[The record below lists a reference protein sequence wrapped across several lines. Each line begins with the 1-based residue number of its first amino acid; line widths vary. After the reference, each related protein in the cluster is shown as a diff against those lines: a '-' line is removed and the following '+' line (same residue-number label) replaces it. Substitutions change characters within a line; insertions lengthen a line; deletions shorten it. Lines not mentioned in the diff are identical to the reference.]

1 VPNNLKRIR
10 ENMDITL
17 RELST
22 KVNIDSGSIS
32 RIENGKQSIIDYQA
46 IALADFFK
54 VSIDYLLGRTFVEA
68 EKITYREKPLTYEN
82 ILSGLSNLDNKQLS
96 SVLGAVDYILME
108 RMKSPQP
115 NTQIIKNTIDKTI
128 KKNT

>member
-1 VPNNLKRIR
+1 MEKLTGINY
-10 ENMDITL
+10 
-17 RELST
+17 
-22 KVNIDSGSIS
+22 GSIS
-32 RIENGKQSIIDYQA
+32 RMENGSQA
-46 IALADFFK
+46 ITDSYAIQLADLFR
-54 VSIDYLLGRTFVEA
+54 VSLDYLLGRTFVEA